1 MKLDQDDVARICQRV
16 VDHNMDTALVAEQFE
31 ITRRR
36 VQQLAKEYRDN
47 GKVSQ
52 LETPGRRPYAEYPA
66 DLEQRIF
73 ELRQR
78 RALAQWPLLMFSGLL
93 MVSRSL
99 PTASIRS
106 FRSTNM

>member
-1 MKLDQDDVARICQRV
+1 PVEDHPCSIRQRFRRHYLPDDPPREVKLDQDDVTRICQRV

-47 GKVSQ
+47 GKVPQ
-52 LETPGRRPYAEYPA
+52 LETPGRKPYAEYPA
-66 DLEQRIF
+66 DLEQRIL

-78 RALAQWPLLMFSGLL
+78 LGAGA
-93 MVSRSL
+93 
-99 PTASIRS
+99 
-106 FRSTNM
+106 